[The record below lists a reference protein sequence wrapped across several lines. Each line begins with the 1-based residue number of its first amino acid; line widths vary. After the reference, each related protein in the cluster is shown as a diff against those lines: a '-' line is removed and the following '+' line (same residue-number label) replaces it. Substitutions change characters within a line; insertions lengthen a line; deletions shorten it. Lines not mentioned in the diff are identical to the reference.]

1 MTFGIGQPV
10 RRVEDR
16 RFVSGSGLFLDDIIL
31 PRQAYGIV
39 VYSPH
44 AFARIVSVDDARTRQ
59 AEGVLCVLSGA
70 DALRKRLGCLPP
82 ILNPEE
88 IGVEQSN
95 CKPRPV
101 FATDFARCVGDRVA
115 FVVAETEAQAR
126 SGAELLDIEYEPLAP
141 VMTLEL
147 AVGANAANIWSEAPG
162 NVAFKIRY
170 GNEIRTNDAFARAK
184 HVVELRLINNRVSA
198 NPIEPRGAIGTYNAA
213 DDTYII
219 HTTSQNPHGL
229 RRQLAAGVFGISD
242 SQIRVVVHDLGG
254 GFGMKADPYP
264 EDALVLWAA
273 RECGRPVK
281 WIASR
286 SDSLMGD
293 NHGRDQIVEGA
304 MALDE
309 RGRILGIRAR
319 ALHAVGAYVVS
330 ATVAPVNIAMKL
342 IPSVYDI
349 PTVDLVSRAIYTNTS
364 PVGVYRGAG
373 RPEAIYLVERL
384 IERAA
389 TVMGIDPVKI
399 RERNLIPKTAMPYRT
414 ATGLIYDTG
423 EFKELM
429 EDCLARADWNGFS
442 KRRAQS
448 ERRGKLLGRA
458 VTPYIEQGGVFND
471 RMELRFDPGGAV
483 TIVAGTLSHGQ
494 GHATAYA
501 QLVAEWLG
509 ISFHNIRLL
518 QGDTHQVPIGRGTY
532 AARSSLV
539 AVTALR
545 SAADKVI
552 ERGKKMAAH
561 LLETAIE
568 DIAFTNGRFAV
579 TGTDREISLPDV
591 VQAFYKSS
599 RLAAEFGV
607 GLDVAGF
614 LSSDEHN
621 FPNGCHVCEV
631 EIDPDTGSLEVVGY
645 CAVDDVGCAI
655 NPMICEGQ
663 VHGGLVQGIGQAIFE
678 CIVYDNSGQLV
689 TGSFSDYA
697 MPRAGNVPSFM
708 QSFRNVPST
717 SNPLG
722 IKGVGESGTIAPPP
736 AIVNA
741 ALDALRPLGV
751 LHLDMPLTSA
761 RIFEAIQSA
770 RPNVRP

>member
-10 RRVEDR
+10 RRVEDQ

-31 PRQAYGIV
+31 PRQAYGVV
-39 VYSPH
+39 VYSPY
-44 AFARIVSVDDARTRQ
+44 AFARLLRVDDSQARQ

-70 DALRKRLGCLPP
+70 DVLRERLGCLPP
-82 ILNPEE
+82 ILDPKE
-88 IGVEQSN
+88 IGAEQSN
-95 CKPRPV
+95 CVPRPV
-101 FATDFARCVGDRVA
+101 LATDCVRCVGDRVA

-126 SGAELLDIEYEPLAP
+126 SAAELLDIEYVSLPP
-141 VMTLEL
+141 VMTLES
-147 AVGANAANIWSEAPG
+147 AVGADAANIWSEAPG
-162 NVAFKIRY
+162 NVAFTIRY
-170 GNEIRTNDAFARAK
+170 GDEKRTNDAFARAK
-184 HVVELRLINNRVSA
+184 HVVELRLLNNRVSA
-198 NPIEPRGAIGTYNAA
+198 NPIEPRAAIGTYSAA
-213 DDTYII
+213 DETYVI

-229 RRQLAAGVFGISD
+229 RRQLAGSVFGISD
-242 SQIRVVVHDLGG
+242 SQIRVVVPDVGG
-254 GFGMKADPYP
+254 GFGMKADPHP
-264 EDALVLWAA
+264 KV
-273 RECGRPVK
+273 CGRPVK
-281 WIASR
+281 WTASR

-293 NHGRDQIVEGA
+293 NHGRDQIVDGA

-330 ATVAPVNIAMKL
+330 ATVAPVNIAMRL

-349 PTVDLVSRAIYTNTS
+349 PTVDLVTRAIYTNTS

-373 RPEAIYLVERL
+373 RPEAIYLIERL

-389 TVMGIDPVKI
+389 TVIGIDPAEI
-399 RERNLIPKTAMPYRT
+399 RKRNLIPKTAMPYRT

-423 EFKELM
+423 EFQELM
-429 EDCLARADWNGFS
+429 EDCLARADWKGFS
-442 KRRAQS
+442 KRRTQS
-448 ERRGKLLGRA
+448 EKRGKLRGRA

-509 ISFHNIRLL
+509 IPFQKIRLL

-532 AARSSLV
+532 AARSSFV

-545 SAADKVI
+545 SATDKVI
-552 ERGKKMAAH
+552 ERGKEMAAH
-561 LLETAIE
+561 LMETALE
-568 DIAFTNGRFAV
+568 DIAFTDGRFV
-579 TGTDREISLPDV
+579 VIGTDRKLSLPDV

-599 RLAAEFGV
+599 RLAPEFGV

-614 LSSDEHN
+614 HSSDEHN

-631 EIDPDTGSLEVVGY
+631 EIDPDTGSLEIVDY
-645 CAVDDVGCAI
+645 CAVDDVGYAI

-663 VHGGLVQGIGQAIFE
+663 IHGGLVQGIGQATLE
-678 CIVYDNSGQLV
+678 SIVYDNSGQLV

-697 MPRAGNVPSFM
+697 MPRAGHVPYFKH
-708 QSFRNVPST
+708 SFRNVPST

-761 RIFEAIQSA
+761 RIYDAIQLA
-770 RPNVRP
+770 LPTGL